1 MTGDRPRRR
10 NAGVAVG
17 AALLG
22 LLGLLAGC
30 ASDDDDPGGAAGVV
44 VSESGDDGPY
54 AGLEIDQ
61 PYPLPVTT
69 LTGDDGAEVRLPDD
83 LTAPVRLFFF
93 GYTQCPD
100 ICNTVMSDLALAVA
114 RLPAEAADDVQ
125 VVLVTS
131 DPARDDPPALR
142 AYLDRFDPDFTGLT
156 GDLDTIVSLSDSM
169 GVSIERGERLP
180 SGGYEVAHGTQVVGY
195 VGDRGVVAWTAGT
208 SAEDIGDDLVQL
220 TLGATAAAQED

>member
-1 MTGDRPRRR
+1 VTGGRPTRRIASR
-10 NAGVAVG
+10 AVG
-17 AALLG
+17 GVLVA

-30 ASDDDDPGGAAGVV
+30 ASDDNPGGAAGVV
-44 VSESGDDGPY
+44 VTESGDAGPY
-54 AGLEIDQ
+54 AGIEIDR

-69 LTGDDGAEVRLPDD
+69 LTGDDGSEVHLPDD
-83 LTAPVRLFFF
+83 LTASVRVFFF

-114 RLPAEAADDVQ
+114 RLPDEAADDVQ

-156 GDLDTIVSLSDSM
+156 GDMDTIVSLSDAM
-169 GVSIERGERLP
+169 GVAIERGERLP
-180 SGGYEVAHGTQVVGY
+180 SGGFEVAHGTQVVGY
-195 VGDRGVVAWTAGT
+195 VGDRGVVVWTAGT
-208 SAEDIGDDLVQL
+208 SPEDIGDDLVQMS
-220 TLGATAAAQED
+220 LGATAAQEG

>member
-1 MTGDRPRRR
+1 MADRRR
-10 NAGVAVG
+10 VAPVLAAFVTA
-17 AALLG
+17 AALALS
-22 LLGLLAGC
+22 GC
-30 ASDDDDPGGAAGVV
+30 GGTAEDDNQVVSGFSEADDDGMHGAVLTDTYTWPEGTLLDSAGQDFDLRG
-44 VSESGDDGPY
+44 E
-54 AGLEIDQ
+54 LEK
-61 PYPLPVTT
+61 PLT
-69 LTGDDGAEVRLPDD
+69 LV
-83 LTAPVRLFFF
+83 FF